1 MITIHKGLK
10 KLKLYSSFLGKELHL
25 FRKYSKKKRR
35 LNMGGQFCER
45 YIYLLFQR
53 RRLRKRE
60 AKKMD
65 RGAVQVNLLQ
75 IPNKHNKVI
84 K

>member
-1 MITIHKGLK
+1 
-10 KLKLYSSFLGKELHL
+10 
-25 FRKYSKKKRR
+25 
-35 LNMGGQFCER
+35 MGGQFCER